1 MIIMRILKICNGSFV
16 LILSMTLLLL
26 SLNGC
31 GFKNKPIPPQ
41 QVVPRAITDLRYQL
55 SDKGVTLYWSY
66 PIETV
71 TGRDISEI
79 SSFEVYRAVVPA
91 DKYCKT
97 CPIPW
102 GQSMNLPGGAV
113 PDEGKKTATY
123 ESSLLRPGN
132 MYFFKVRSTA
142 GWWAESADSNIVS
155 FLWNIP
161 AKAPEQLQTT
171 AGDNVITLSWQP
183 VTMHRDGSPIKEK
196 VEYQVLR
203 SEGGGTFEPVG
214 KPVTETKFVDTS
226 TKNGRKYL
234 YKVQALSIY
243 EQAVVGGGE
252 SETIAAA
259 SVDRTPPARPTGVH
273 VIQTAGAVKIFWE
286 PVHTKDLLGYRIYRR
301 KAGEK
306 KPVMIGTV
314 NAPYVMFTDT
324 RPPQNTERV
333 FYSVSSIDNRNP
345 ANESARSQEA
355 MVTLQ

>member
-1 MIIMRILKICNGSFV
+1 MRTPKTCLSFFIPV
-16 LILSMTLLLL
+16 LSAIVLLL

-55 SDKGVTLYWSY
+55 NDKGVTLSWSY

-91 DKYCKT
+91 DKYCKN

-102 GQSMNLPGGAV
+102 SRSVNIPGGAV

-161 AKAPEQLQTT
+161 AEAPEGLQAR
-171 AGDNVITLSWQP
+171 AGDKVITLSWRP
-183 VTMHRDGSPIKEK
+183 VTMHRDGSPVTEK

-203 SEGGGTFEPVG
+203 SEGGGTFTPVG
-214 KPVTETKFVDTS
+214 KPVSETTFTDTT
-226 TKNGRKYL
+226 TKNGRNYL
-234 YKVQALSIY
+234 YKVQSLSVY

-252 SETIAAA
+252 SKVISAA
-259 SVDRTPPARPTGVH
+259 SVDRTPPARPVGVH
-273 VIQTAGAVKIFWE
+273 VIRTAAAVKIFWE
-286 PVHTKDLLGYRIYRR
+286 PVRADDLLGYRIYRR
-301 KAGEK
+301 TAGKK
-306 KPVMIGTV
+306 KPVRIGTV

-324 RPPQNTERV
+324 KPPQNAERV
-333 FYSVSSIDNRNP
+333 YYSISSIDNRKP

-355 MVTLQ
+355 MVILQ